1 VRCTSYGRG
10 AGVGRALGDG
20 LDLGVGVGR
29 GVAVTVG
36 VGVGEIVAVGVEVG
50 VGVAVA
56 VGVGVASDWKGAWIS
71 TATGAPVLKKTMF
84 AVLVAGAAGESNRK
98 LYSVP
103 HRTALAFWF
112 CAKVS
117 QFHTAEFGSGGGPFK
132 VKVQGVLL

>member
-1 VRCTSYGRG
+1 V
-10 AGVGRALGDG
+10 AV
-20 LDLGVGVGR
+20 

-71 TATGAPVLKKTMF
+71 TATGAPVLKKAMF

-117 QFHTAEFGSGGGPFK
+117 QFHTAEFGKGGGPFK
-132 VKVQGVLL
+132 VKVQEALL

>member
-1 VRCTSYGRG
+1 V
-10 AGVGRALGDG
+10 AVGVALG
-20 LDLGVGVGR
+20 
-29 GVAVTVG
+29 
-36 VGVGEIVAVGVEVG
+36 VAVGVEVG
-50 VGVAVA
+50 VGVGVVVAVAVAVAVA
-56 VGVGVASDWKGAWIS
+56 VGVGVGVASDMKGATTS
-71 TATGAPVLKKTMF
+71 TVTGDPVLKKAMF

-117 QFHTAEFGSGGGPFK
+117 QFQTAEFGKGGGPFK